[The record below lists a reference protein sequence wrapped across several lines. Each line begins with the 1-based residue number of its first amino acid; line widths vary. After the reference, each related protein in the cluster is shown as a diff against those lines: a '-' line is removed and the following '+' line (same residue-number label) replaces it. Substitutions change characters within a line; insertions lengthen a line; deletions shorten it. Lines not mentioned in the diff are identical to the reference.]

1 MKQTARNL
9 QPAQD
14 QNAKRTIS
22 GVRRKL
28 DSVDETAPDSC
39 PTPIFVLGYKDIHL
53 RFTMLAERF
62 ENHALKLSHRL
73 DKLDLFTASECR
85 EAARYIRKLADR
97 TLDLPKKIGDDEVN
111 LEKSYLCEQ
120 FSAYTM
126 YAHKIINS

>member
-1 MKQTARNL
+1 MRQAAKKQSVSST
-9 QPAQD
+9 
-14 QNAKRTIS
+14 KTIS

-28 DSVDETAPDSC
+28 DSVDEEMAPDSY

-73 DKLDLFTASECR
+73 DHLDLFTASECR
-85 EAARYIRKLADR
+85 EAAKNLRKLAVR

-111 LEKSYLCEQ
+111 REKSYLCEQ

-126 YAHKIINS
+126 YAHKIING